1 MAVSDVRLPSHLQR
15 LPKQK
20 QKQNEKKKLDP
31 ILETDKETSNSPARS
46 ILRHRAL
53 NEGL

>member
-1 MAVSDVRLPSHLQR
+1 MSGFRHIFNAF
-15 LPKQK
+15 
-20 QKQNEKKKLDP
+20 QNKNKNKMKKKKLDP
-31 ILETDKETSNSPARS
+31 ILETDKETSNSPAHS